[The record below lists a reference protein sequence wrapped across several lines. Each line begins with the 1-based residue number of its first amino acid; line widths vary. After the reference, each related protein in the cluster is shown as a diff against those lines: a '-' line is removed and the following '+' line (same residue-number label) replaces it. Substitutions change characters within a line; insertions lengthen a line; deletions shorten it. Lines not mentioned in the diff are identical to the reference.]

1 MVDERIGHIWRPIMA
16 KSVACA
22 PHNRL
27 ICFLGRS
34 PAVQT
39 LYFILAVAVV
49 STIIFALSMRADRA
63 SSDGG
68 SSDPGVS
75 STNDGWVASWFG
87 PTHSGDIRQLGQRAG
102 WSGGD
107 RGGGGGGSSD

>member
-1 MVDERIGHIWRPIMA
+1 MNGPATFADQLWR
-16 KSVACA
+16 
-22 PHNRL
+22 NRSL
-27 ICFLGRS
+27 CPAQSIELFWS

-39 LYFILAVAVV
+39 LYFIVAVAVV
-49 STIIFALSMRADRA
+49 SSIIFALSMRADRGRRG

-75 STNDGWVASWFG
+75 STNDGWVASRFG
-87 PTHSGDIRQLGQRAG
+87 PTHSSDISGSWDSGGG

-107 RGGGGGGSSD
+107 SGGGAGGGSSD

>member
-1 MVDERIGHIWRPIMA
+1 LATNYGEIG
-16 KSVACA
+16 
-22 PHNRL
+22 RL
-27 ICFLGRS
+27 CSAQSIELFWS

-39 LYFILAVAVV
+39 IYFILAVAVV
-49 STIIFALSMRADRA
+49 STIIFALSTRADRGRRA

-87 PTHSGDIRQLGQRAG
+87 PTHSSDISGSWDSG
-102 WSGGD
+102 GSWSGGD
-107 RGGGGGGSSD
+107 SGGGGGGSSD